1 MKKLLSFLFFLFPVF
16 SFGVYADCRVPQDC
30 GDETVCFLVTKI
42 VDSGGIYTIY
52 AERGELKYQIVSLKS
67 NESGFLA
74 SLSPEDYEEI
84 KEGGCYPF
92 KINSLNQRF
101 YATELMGWI
110 LPADAIYYLEGD
122 VPIQKDSGYD
132 DIYFAQNIFDRYYL
146 KGGQAVETN
155 MLEKVKIDGKIRNIH
170 PNAPIQYLDSLDVPK
185 SYLVTKIV
193 PSERYYSIYVKGAGR
208 KFLIISRKPD
218 LKDFLA
224 PLRQEDYEMIEEGR
238 CYAFKLS
245 SCAEQIAVVITPFG
259 CLDIYLEGGIYI
271 DADPDY
277 YDYYFAENLIDLY
290 YLKNGIKVKTK
301 ASPHEYREYK
311 EIAPEFYE

>member
-1 MKKLLSFLFFLFPVF
+1 MKKLLSFLFFLLPVF
-16 SFGVYADCRVPQDC
+16 SSGAYAGCRVPQDC

-67 NESGFLA
+67 NQSGFLA
-74 SLSPEDYEEI
+74 SLPPEDYEEI
-84 KEGGCYPF
+84 KEGGCYSF

-122 VPIQKDSGYD
+122 VPIQKDGGYD

-146 KGGQAVETN
+146 KGGQEVETN

-170 PNAPIQYLDSLDVPK
+170 PNAPIRYLDSLDVPK

-224 PLRQEDYEMIEEGR
+224 PLRPEDYEMIEEGR

-245 SCAEQIAVVITPFG
+245 SCAEQIAVVNAPFG
-259 CLDIYLEGGIYI
+259 CLEIYLEGGIRI

-277 YDYYFAENLIDLY
+277 YYYYFAENLIDFY

-301 ASPHEYREYK
+301 ASPHEYREYQK
-311 EIAPEFYE
+311 ITPEFYE